1 VNNHPLSALSV
12 AGLEDHLRLPAADE
26 TCARP
31 RGAADRLGALRELA
45 ARVPPSPRRAGVNL
59 HVHTGKSFSLFYS
72 PAAACWQARKEGIE
86 FFGINDHYT
95 VAGHPEFRE
104 ACRILGLKAC
114 FSMEAIALDED
125 CRRQGLLLNDPDNP
139 GRTYFTAK
147 GVTRELGRSSH
158 GSRALHG
165 VNAALAARHQR
176 MVEMAADWLAEA
188 TARRPGLAPIAGLA
202 WDDVLGRTPHGNVT
216 ERHVAGAIADALIN
230 ASRNAP
236 DLLPPAC
243 AAWFGAAPES
253 LSPAPFQNYIRKH
266 LLKSG
271 KPCYVEESPQAYL
284 SVQEMKR
291 VYLEMGSIPSYPILG
306 NPVTGVEKDIHALL
320 DRMAAIGVLT
330 FEVIP
335 YRNTRERLREIV
347 NACRQRHAPLFTGTE
362 HNSLDVKPL
371 VDPLS
376 KDPEFAPY
384 FEASARVLLGH
395 QEAVRRGG
403 PAAGF
408 VDPNGQTPIPDAAQ
422 RFAHFEAIGK
432 EL

>member
-1 VNNHPLSALSV
+1 VNSSQHRSYSV
-12 AGLEDHLRLPAADE
+12 AGLEEQLRLPAADE

-45 ARVPPSPRRAGVNL
+45 ARVPPPPRRAGVNL

-72 PAAACWQARKEGIE
+72 PAAACWQARKEGLE

-104 ACRILGLKAC
+104 ACRILGLKAG
-114 FSMEAIALDED
+114 FSMEAIALDD
-125 CRRQGLLLNDPDNP
+125 DSRRQGLLLNDPDNP

-147 GVTRELGRSSH
+147 GVTRALGPNSH
-158 GSRALHG
+158 GARALQG
-165 VNAALAARHQR
+165 VNAALTARHQR
-176 MVEMAADWLAEA
+176 MVELAADWLAQA
-188 TARRPGLAPIAGLA
+188 TARPGLEPVAALA

-216 ERHVAGAIADALIN
+216 ERHVAGAIADALLR

-236 DLLPPAC
+236 DLLPSAC
-243 AAWFGAAPES
+243 AAWFGAPPES
-253 LSPAPFQNYIRKH
+253 LNPAPFQNYIRKH
-266 LLKSG
+266 LLKAG

-284 SVQEMKR
+284 SLQDMKR

-306 NPVTGVEKDIHALL
+306 NPITGVEKDIHALL
-320 DRMAAIGVLT
+320 DRMAGLGVLA

-347 NACRQRHAPLFTGTE
+347 NACRERHAPLFTGTE

-376 KDPEFAPY
+376 KDPEFAPF

-395 QEAVRRGG
+395 QEAVRRDG
-403 PAAGF
+403 PGAGF
-408 VDPNGQTPIPDAAQ
+408 VDPDGQPTIPDAAQ

-432 EL
+432 EV